1 MKYDV
6 VDGLIEKQKKYKFG
20 RFKYLIFP
28 FLMGEQ
34 DWCFFC
40 LSETDKKVEFLV
52 SFPMPFFVI

>member
-6 VDGLIEKQKKYKFG
+6 VDGFIEKQKKYKLG
-20 RFKYLIFP
+20 CFKYLIFP

-40 LSETDKKVEFLV
+40 LSATDKRLQ
-52 SFPMPFFVI
+52 SS